1 MAELKQLQA
10 RFAAALLAPGGDP
23 GRLFRG
29 APDLMARRFA
39 LYRGNLTA
47 NWERAL
53 ANAYPVIKALVGEE
67 FFRALA
73 REYGRAVPLTE
84 GDLNRFG
91 QLLAGFLEHFPPVA
105 DYPYLPD
112 MARLEWG
119 LHQAHYARDTP
130 HLTPQTLAALGIAG
144 LDGLRLAL
152 HGACT
157 LVESPWDVLGIRQAH
172 APSGAPWP
180 EDLAQTSRILVC
192 RPRWRA
198 EVMPL
203 SAGELAALRA
213 IDRGETLGEALEQ
226 GGDADPDFDPAQAVP
241 RWLGAGAFAS
251 VPNSQPN
258 REIPHER
265 DAAS

>member
-1 MAELKQLQA
+1 MSELRQLQD

-23 GRLFRG
+23 GGLFRG

-53 ANAYPVIKALVGEE
+53 ANAYPVIRTLVGEE

-73 REYGRAVPLTE
+73 REYGRAVPLAE

-91 QLLAGFLEHFPPVA
+91 HLLAGFLENFPPVS

-119 LHQAHYARDTP
+119 LHQAHYALDTP
-130 HLTPQTLAALGIAG
+130 ILTPQTLAALGIEG

-157 LVESPWDVLGIRQAH
+157 LVESPWDVLGIREAH
-172 APSGAPWP
+172 APTGAPWP
-180 EDLAQTSRILVC
+180 ADLARTSRALVC

-198 EVMPL
+198 ELVPL
-203 SAGELAALRA
+203 TAGELAVLRA
-213 IDRGETLGEALEQ
+213 IDQGETLGEALEQ
-226 GGDADPDFDPAQAVP
+226 GCDADPDFDPAQALP
-241 RWLGAGAFAS
+241 RWLGAGAFKS
-251 VPNSQPN
+251 VPNSQPH
-258 REIPHER
+258 REPPHER
-265 DAAS
+265 DASS